1 MVLLD
6 LPIIESNHVYRAIPK
21 RKRTTKNLRIY
32 WKKMHNTS
40 NLYKIYKHY
49 WIWMKKNIKH
59 LEGTPLLIEKNDLW
73 KQGVGE
79 WEKNNARI

>member
-6 LPIIESNHVYRAIPK
+6 LPIIESNHVYGAIPK

-49 WIWMKKNIKH
+49 WIWMKKNTKH